1 MKQPS
6 LFLVLCLLVIVG
18 VPRLFSLDAHW
29 SSDEVHWLRR
39 SAVFIDAVYTGS
51 FEETGIAHHP
61 GVTTMWL
68 AGLRQAFG
76 KDAVTVSLKDLALA
90 RWFIGLVVLSGL
102 IAIFFLLHRLLAFWP
117 AMFAWAFLVMNPFFL
132 AQTRRVHTDALATL
146 FILLTVFLFILYCV
160 FPEKRRYL
168 IFSGIAFGLACLS
181 KSYSLILLLWMPV
194 CLLLFLQ
201 HGEAWR
207 QIFSNAFLSILLFL
221 NCSLLTVFVL
231 WPIFWPPPFWAVRA
245 LSFGYNAPFNFEKET
260 KAGGVNWGFGHS
272 IQCCLLLDTAKRIAG
287 FCRSGVG
294 SDNCT

>member
-102 IAIFFLLHRLLAFWP
+102 IAIFFYS
-117 AMFAWAFLVMNPFFL
+117 
-132 AQTRRVHTDALATL
+132 TG
-146 FILLTVFLFILYCV
+146 
-160 FPEKRRYL
+160 YL
-168 IFSGIAFGLACLS
+168 RFGQL
-181 KSYSLILLLWMPV
+181 
-194 CLLLFLQ
+194 
-201 HGEAWR
+201 
-207 QIFSNAFLSILLFL
+207 
-221 NCSLLTVFVL
+221 CSRGRF
-231 WPIFWPPPFWAVRA
+231 
-245 LSFGYNAPFNFEKET
+245 
-260 KAGGVNWGFGHS
+260 
-272 IQCCLLLDTAKRIAG
+272 
-287 FCRSGVG
+287 
-294 SDNCT
+294 